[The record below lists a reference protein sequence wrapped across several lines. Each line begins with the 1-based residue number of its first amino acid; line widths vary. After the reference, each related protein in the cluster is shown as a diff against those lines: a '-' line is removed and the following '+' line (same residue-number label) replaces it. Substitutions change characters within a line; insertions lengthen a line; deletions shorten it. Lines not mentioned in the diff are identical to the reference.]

1 MVERYERRSEWR
13 RIVGI
18 ERRGA
23 PVPTLEGHA
32 LPDPTLLLDEE
43 FQLEEPPLNLGL
55 REESEH

>member
-1 MVERYERRSEWR
+1 MVERYERRHEWR

-43 FQLEEPPLNLGL
+43 FEPERQDMLLEPG
-55 REESEH
+55 SEMEH